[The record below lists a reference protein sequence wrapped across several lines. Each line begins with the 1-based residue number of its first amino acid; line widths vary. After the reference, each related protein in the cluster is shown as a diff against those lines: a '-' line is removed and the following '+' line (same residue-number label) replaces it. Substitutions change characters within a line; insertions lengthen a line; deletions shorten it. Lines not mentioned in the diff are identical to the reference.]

1 MSEPFD
7 LYQGVHQGRVTSTEL
22 YKCYIDPLL
31 HRLEEKK
38 YGSRIG
44 HLYVGAPTCADDV
57 LMTPNNMTEL
67 QHMLDE
73 VCIYSQKERYI
84 LHPQK
89 SAVIPV
95 KSKHPL
101 SFWRDLAPWSL
112 NDEKVQVVDSG
123 KHLGVERNIQ
133 STNKDVIQER
143 TMIGRRTTYA
153 LMGLAYMVSMGL
165 IQRLHFS

>member
-1 MSEPFD
+1 M
-7 LYQGVHQGRVTSTEL
+7 Y
-22 YKCYIDPLL
+22 
-31 HRLEEKK
+31 
-38 YGSRIG
+38 
-44 HLYVGAPTCADDV
+44 
-57 LMTPNNMTEL
+57 
-67 QHMLDE
+67 
-73 VCIYSQKERYI
+73 
-84 LHPQK
+84 PQK

-153 LMGLAYMVSMGL
+153 LMGAGL
-165 IQRLHFS
+165 HGLNGINPKITLKLIKDIYTTWKS